1 MAMRGGRLRIL
12 FHAQHLSGVGHFMR
26 SLAIARHMAGHHDVW
41 LTQGGIPV
49 PYAHGGRVRLLP
61 LPGLRRSGSMLVP
74 VDYDADPAGVWH
86 ERRRRIA
93 QTIDEIRPD
102 IVIVEHYPFS
112 KWELGDEIEFLLDRA
127 RERNPDVKR
136 VCSVRDV
143 PLQTRHEQCTPAAY
157 IDTVLSRLHGQFD
170 ALMVHAD
177 ENLCRLDDAF
187 GAVGS
192 IRIPICHTGVVC
204 QSPEAGL
211 ELPGDGSA
219 PLSVKGPFAIASIG
233 GGNDMA
239 ALLARLAAHWR
250 DIRQRAGI
258 VDWKLVMF
266 GGLNSAG
273 TALEE
278 AVRRDESI
286 LLRPFSPDYLSWLE
300 CAGLSISCAGYNTCA
315 NLMRTAT
322 PALLVPN
329 TGMSDQVRRAR
340 LMHARGLAEMLM
352 PDDFNAGNAAAAIR
366 RLLNGGQ
373 AARMEVNLKGTQG
386 SRLFLE
392 GLAGIV
398 NGTPG
403 DAAVI
408 ECASRPTGKTPVA

>member
-1 MAMRGGRLRIL
+1 MRSGRLRIL
-12 FHAQHLSGVGHFMR
+12 FHVQHLSGVGHFMR
-26 SLAIARHMAGHHDVW
+26 SLAIARHLAVHHDVW

-49 PYAHGGRVRLLP
+49 PTAHGGRIRLLP

-74 VDYDADPAGVWH
+74 VDHGADPAGIWH
-86 ERRRRIA
+86 ERRQRVA
-93 QTIDEIRPD
+93 QTIDGIRPD

-112 KWELGDEIEFLLDRA
+112 KWELGGEIEFLLRHA
-127 RERNPDVKR
+127 LERNPAVKR
-136 VCSVRDV
+136 VCSVRDI

-157 IDTVLSRLHGQFD
+157 TDTVLTRLHGQFD
-170 ALMVHAD
+170 ALMVHGD

-187 GAVGS
+187 GAFGS
-192 IRIPICHTGVVC
+192 IRIPVCHTGMVC
-204 QSPEAGL
+204 QC
-211 ELPGDGSA
+211 PGEDVEISDGDCA
-219 PLSVKGPFAIASIG
+219 PPPIDGPFAIASIG
-233 GGNDMA
+233 GGNDLA
-239 ALLARLAAHWR
+239 ALLTRLAAHWR
-250 DIRQRAGI
+250 DIRERAGI
-258 VDWKLVMF
+258 SEWKLVMF
-266 GGLNSAG
+266 DGLTGAGSA
-273 TALEE
+273 LQE

-286 LLRPFSPDYLSWLE
+286 LLRPFSPDYLSWFE

-340 LMHARGLAEMLM
+340 LMHARGLAEMLL
-352 PDDFNAGNAAAAIR
+352 PDDFDAGNAAAAIR

-373 AARMEVNLKGTQG
+373 ATRMEVNLQGAQG

-392 GLAGIV
+392 RLASIV

-403 DAAVI
+403 DAAVT
-408 ECASRPTGKTPVA
+408 ECATRPPGRTPVA